1 MGSRSAELQDS
12 KWSGNSNT
20 TTTWEETWWE
30 YWLSLR
36 SGDHTLLQG
45 VVGKCRFRPL
55 FTLASLSGL
64 ISLDALDLLRWIR
77 MSDIFRSGLR
87 GLCAGK
93 GSWDWAGL
101 DWIGPSA
108 VCISFVYNVS
118 HGPRWLGF
126 IRLAGSFLV
135 CWTTNIDRTF
145 LQKFDWNSCSLKIG
159 WVWCLLL
166 RLWMAWLCDSR
177 WVRLR
182 RTLWLVPPI
191 FINTGLL
198 GNSACLLIHRV
209 RVPMM
214 YMERAFSNI
223 LLPSLP
229 SLPS

>member
-1 MGSRSAELQDS
+1 MDS
-12 KWSGNSNT
+12 NEG
-20 TTTWEETWWE
+20 
-30 YWLSLR
+30 
-36 SGDHTLLQG
+36 HILLWPPWFL
-45 VVGKCRFRPL
+45 CRQ
-55 FTLASLSGL
+55 S
-64 ISLDALDLLRWIR
+64 
-77 MSDIFRSGLR
+77 
-87 GLCAGK
+87 AGK

-101 DWIGPSA
+101 DWIGLSA

-118 HGPRWLGF
+118 HGSSVTGF
-126 IRLAGSFLV
+126 YQIGWKFPCVLDHKY
-135 CWTTNIDRTF
+135 IDRTF

-182 RTLWLVPPI
+182 LTLWLVPTI

-229 SLPS
+229 SWW